1 MKNLLIIITTLFSS
15 FLISCEDETDNPNF
29 VTKGINPGLE
39 FYSFFPEQAQA
50 GDALVLSL
58 HNFDL
63 SYQGTTVTIGNEIAE
78 HVSTD
83 TFTLVVKIPEKLKTG
98 YYPITVASN
107 GDYATHESMLFVNA
121 RQVQR

>member
-1 MKNLLIIITTLFSS
+1 MKNLLIIFTLLLST
-15 FLISCEDETDNPNF
+15 FLFSCEDDTDDNKF
-29 VTKGINPGLE
+29 VTKGVNPVLA

-50 GDALVLSL
+50 GNELYLSL

-63 SYQGTTVTIGNEIAE
+63 SYQGTTVTIGHEIAE
-78 HVSTD
+78 HVSSD